1 MPASYFLMTIMQT
14 NYKSKLFK
22 DDLNVILNKNTI
34 KKNLSQCSYT
44 NFQIFAL
51 M

>member
-34 KKNLSQCSYT
+34 KKTSPSVAIL
-44 NFQIFAL
+44 IFRFL
-51 M
+51 H